1 MDASTPKTYHHAYL
15 LVTMQS
21 QDQFGGLEAVR
32 RQFETTED
40 EARTLAGSLS
50 EAEFNWQPR
59 PGSWGIGQCLQHL
72 ATGTDQVLPAL
83 DRAIATAREHQWTA
97 QGPARYGL
105 FARMMVTSMEP
116 PVKWRMKTNRMFQ
129 PPAEPLQRDVVL
141 TELTASRGRILERVR
156 QSAGLDLKRAIVV
169 SPVSR
174 LIRVPLGAYLA
185 FLAAHDRRHLWQARQ
200 VREASGFGQP
210 ATFAS

>member
-1 MDASTPKTYHHAYL
+1 MPT
-15 LVTMQS
+15 

-32 RQFETTED
+32 GQFEATER
-40 EARTLAGSLS
+40 EGRALAESLS
-50 EAEFNWQPR
+50 EAEFNWQPA
-59 PGSWGIGQCLQHL
+59 PGSWSIGQCLQHL
-72 ATGTDQVLPAL
+72 ATGTDEVLPAI
-83 DRAIATAREHQWTA
+83 DRAIATAREHQWMA
-97 QGPARYGL
+97 QGPVRYGL

-129 PPAEPLQRDVVL
+129 PAREPLQRVAVL
-141 TELTASRGRILERVR
+141 AELAASRGRILERVR
-156 QSAGLDLKRAIVV
+156 QSVGLNLKRAIVV

-200 VREASGFGQP
+200 VRETSGFGQP
-210 ATFAS
+210 ATFAH

>member
-1 MDASTPKTYHHAYL
+1 MS
-15 LVTMQS
+15 VS

-32 RQFETTED
+32 QQFEATD
-40 EARTLAGSLS
+40 REARGLAGTLS
-50 EAEFNWQPR
+50 ESEFNWNPAA
-59 PGSWGIGQCLQHL
+59 GSWSIGQCLLHL
-72 ATGTDQVLPAL
+72 ATGTDKVLPAI
-83 DRAIATAREHQWTA
+83 DRTIAAARERQWVT
-97 QGPARYGL
+97 QGPVRYGL

-129 PPAEPLQRDVVL
+129 PGGEVLQRDAVL
-141 TELTASRGRILERVR
+141 AELAASRGRILDRVR
-156 QSAGLDLKRAIVV
+156 QSMGLDLRRAIVV

-200 VREASGFGQP
+200 VRAASGFGQC
-210 ATFAS
+210 ATFGESRAS

>member
-1 MDASTPKTYHHAYL
+1 MPT
-15 LVTMQS
+15 

-32 RQFETTED
+32 EQFEATER
-40 EARTLAGSLS
+40 EGRALAGSLS
-50 EAEFNWQPR
+50 EAEFNWQPA
-59 PGSWGIGQCLQHL
+59 PGRWSIGQCLQHL
-72 ATGTDQVLPAL
+72 ATGTDEVLPAI
-83 DRAIATAREHQWTA
+83 DRAITTAQEQQWMA
-97 QGPARYGL
+97 QGPVRYGL

-129 PPAEPLQRDVVL
+129 PRAELLHRDGVL
-141 TELTASRGRILERVR
+141 AELTASRGRMLDRVR
-156 QSAGLDLKRAIVV
+156 QSTGLDLRRAIVV

-200 VREASGFGQP
+200 VRAASGFGQ
-210 ATFAS
+210 S

>member
-1 MDASTPKTYHHAYL
+1 
-15 LVTMQS
+15 MQS
-21 QDQFGGLEAVR
+21 RDPFGGLEAVR
-32 RQFETTED
+32 LQFETTVQ
-40 EARTLAGSLS
+40 EARALAGSVG
-50 EAEFNWQPR
+50 EAEFNWQPA
-59 PGSWGIGQCLQHL
+59 PGSWAIGHCLQHL
-72 ATGTDQVLPAL
+72 ATGTDQVLPAI
-83 DRAIATAREHQWTA
+83 DRAIATARAHQWMA
-97 QGPARYGL
+97 QEPVRYGP
-105 FARMMVTSMEP
+105 FARMMVASMEP

-129 PPAEPLQRDVVL
+129 PPAEPLRRDAVL
-141 TELTASRGRILERVR
+141 AELTASRGRILERVR